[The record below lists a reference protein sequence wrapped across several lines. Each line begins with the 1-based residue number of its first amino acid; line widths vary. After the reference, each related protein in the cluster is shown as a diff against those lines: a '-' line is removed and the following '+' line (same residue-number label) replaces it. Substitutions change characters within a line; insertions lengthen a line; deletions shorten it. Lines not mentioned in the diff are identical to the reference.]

1 MSDTSIAAQD
11 SKKCFACGNSI
22 PIGATLCT
30 HCKSYQDWRRVFG
43 FSTTALAL
51 LTALVSVSTT
61 GAPVILQ
68 LIRGDNSNIAVSY
81 QGIYRR
87 QAVKMVAFNS
97 GNRPATIGS
106 VSLGAVKFDSAG
118 RPSKEQ
124 TVELGVNE
132 AESIEAQ
139 AISIGPGQSN
149 NNFFYLG
156 PNNKKD
162 MISFVF
168 DNNGNK
174 IDCFVRF
181 TWIDF
186 ATTEVKRKEFPFDCI
201 AITTMSTSQ

>member
-1 MSDTSIAAQD
+1 
-11 SKKCFACGNSI
+11 
-22 PIGATLCT
+22 
-30 HCKSYQDWRRVFG
+30 
-43 FSTTALAL
+43 
-51 LTALVSVSTT
+51 
-61 GAPVILQ
+61 
-68 LIRGDNSNIAVSY
+68 
-81 QGIYRR
+81 
-87 QAVKMVAFNS
+87 MVAFNS

-168 DNNGNK
+168 DNSGNK
-174 IDCFVRF
+174 TDCFVRF

-186 ATTEVKRKEFPFDCI
+186 ATTEEKRKVFPFDCI
-201 AITTMSTSQ
+201 GITTMSTSQ